1 MKSGKYSSNNIDMKV
16 VLLSFTLII
25 MGILFSNAQ
34 TSKSATQSLS
44 SVKVEAFYFHMST
57 RCVTCKA
64 VEAEA
69 KKNLESLYGEKV
81 KFQAIN
87 LEDDANKAI
96 VEKLKISGQTLL
108 LVKGDTKIN
117 LTNEGFMYAVNNP
130 EKFKSIIRE
139 KVDGLLKL

>member
-1 MKSGKYSSNNIDMKV
+1 MLMSG
-16 VLLSFTLII
+16 
-25 MGILFSNAQ
+25 LFCNTQ
-34 TSKSATQSLS
+34 TAKKETKSAASA
-44 SVKVEAFYFHMST
+44 KVEAYYFHMST

-69 KKNLESLYGEKV
+69 KKNLEALYGDKV
-81 KFQAIN
+81 TFQAVNI
-87 LEDDANKAI
+87 EDDASKAI

-117 LTNEGFMYAVNNP
+117 LTNEGFMYALNNP
-130 EKFKSIIRE
+130 EKFKSIIKE

>member
-1 MKSGKYSSNNIDMKV
+1 MKKNI
-16 VLLSFTLII
+16 LFGFTLLL
-25 MGILFSNAQ
+25 MSGLFCNAQ
-34 TSKSATQSLS
+34 NSKTATQSS
-44 SVKVEAFYFHMST
+44 ASAKVEAYYFHMST

-69 KKNLESLYGEKV
+69 KKNLESLYGVKV
-81 KFQAIN
+81 TFQAIN

-117 LTNEGFMYAVNNP
+117 ITNEGFMYAKSNP
-130 EKFKSIIRE
+130 EKFRTIIKE

>member
-1 MKSGKYSSNNIDMKV
+1 MKKN
-16 VLLSFTLII
+16 
-25 MGILFSNAQ
+25 ILFGFILLLMSGLFCNAQ
-34 TSKSATQSLS
+34 TSKTATQSS
-44 SVKVEAFYFHMST
+44 ASAKVEAYYFHMST

-69 KKNLESLYGEKV
+69 KKNLESLYGVKV
-81 KFQAIN
+81 TFQAIN

-117 LTNEGFMYAVNNP
+117 ITNEGFMYAKSNP
-130 EKFKSIIRE
+130 EKFKTIIKE

>member
-1 MKSGKYSSNNIDMKV
+1 MKKIILFG
-16 VLLSFTLII
+16 FTL
-25 MGILFSNAQ
+25 MLMSCLFCNAQ
-34 TSKSATQSLS
+34 TAKKEIKSTASA
-44 SVKVEAFYFHMST
+44 KVEAYYFHMST

-69 KKNLESLYGEKV
+69 KKNLEALYGNKV
-81 KFQAIN
+81 TFQAISIE
-87 LEDDANKAI
+87 EDASKAI

-117 LTNEGFMYAVNNP
+117 LTNEGFMYAMNNP
-130 EKFKSIIRE
+130 EKFKSIIKE

>member
-1 MKSGKYSSNNIDMKV
+1 MKKIILLGFTIILMSS
-16 VLLSFTLII
+16 LL
-25 MGILFSNAQ
+25 SNAQ
-34 TSKSATQSLS
+34 TSKPATQSS
-44 SVKVEAFYFHMST
+44 ASAKVEAFYFHMSA

-69 KKNLESLYGEKV
+69 KKNLESLYGGIV
-81 KFQAIN
+81 TFHAIN

-117 LTNEGFMYAVNNP
+117 LTNEGFMYAKGNP
-130 EKFKSIIRE
+130 EKFKTIIKE
-139 KVDGLLKL
+139 KVDGLLKLQ

>member
-1 MKSGKYSSNNIDMKV
+1 MKI
-16 VLLSFTLII
+16 VLLSFMLLLMSTLI
-25 MGILFSNAQ
+25 SNAQ
-34 TSKSATQSLS
+34 TSKSVTQSLNPA
-44 SVKVEAFYFHMST
+44 KVEAYYFHMST

-69 KKNLESLYGEKV
+69 KKNLESLYGDKV
-81 KFQAIN
+81 TFKAIN

-96 VEKLKISGQTLL
+96 VEKLSISGQTLL